1 MIERAPKRRRISFPS
16 ELELNSSNGV
26 AETTTGRPLAYS
38 DFAKNASKWNLEQ
51 DYERRPRKQ
60 KKEFRST
67 RLPVKTAE
75 GRLEQYHAPK
85 IEGDEDDQF
94 SDVPDSDTPNTEL
107 PDEEEDNASQEP
119 ISQQIMEAKEQL
131 ARIAALVNEDPEEH
145 IGSLK
150 TLSDITSS
158 RIPTITKLGLA
169 TQLAVYKDVI
179 PGYRIRPVAEDE
191 MKAKLSKE
199 VRKMRNFEQSIV
211 RGYQRYIKDLGRVA
225 ALRRPDSSEET
236 TSMST
241 VAISCT
247 CNLLTS
253 VPHFNFRSE
262 LLKIIVNKLS
272 RRSRS
277 SDFAPCA
284 EAVKKLFENDDDGNG
299 SLEAVAMLAKMIKVK
314 NYHIDETV
322 LNLFLHLRLLSEL
335 HSKASTTQV
344 DKDEQGSLPAGKKLK
359 QKREFRTKKTR
370 KLLKEQKGIEKEME
384 EADAVVSYEQRDK
397 IQSETLKL
405 VFTVYFRILKARTPH
420 LTGPVLEGLVKYAHL
435 INQDFF
441 GDLLESLK
449 DLIRDAE
456 LPDNEDEADV
466 SSPNDTD
473 ADTPRNITR
482 ESLLCV
488 ITAFALLQGQ
498 DASKAAEGLHLDL
511 SFFITHLYRTL
522 YPTSMNSDLEL
533 SARSLHLPDPDATGA
548 EAASRTKVNVQTTI
562 VLLLR
567 SLHAVLLPTNTRS
580 VPPLRLAAF
589 SKQLLTSSLH
599 MPEKSCTAMLGLM
612 CNVAKT
618 HQRKIAP
625 LWRTEDRKGDGVF
638 DPLSGEVEGG
648 NPFASTVWEGELLK
662 CHYAPDVR
670 EGVRNLE
677 KMIGEA

>member
-1 MIERAPKRRRISFPS
+1 MIERAPKRRRISPPPES
-16 ELELNSSNGV
+16 KPDDSNGV
-26 AETTTGRPLAYS
+26 TETTTDQPMAQS

-60 KKEFRST
+60 KKEIQSN
-67 RLPVKTAE
+67 RLPIKTAE
-75 GRLEQYHAPK
+75 GRLEQYHAPRT
-85 IEGDEDDQF
+85 EGDEDEF
-94 SDVPDSDTPNTEL
+94 SDALDSDTPDTEL
-107 PDEEEDNASQEP
+107 SDEEQEKESQLP
-119 ISQQIMEAKEQL
+119 VRQQIVEAKEEL

-145 IGSLK
+145 IASLK
-150 TLSDITSS
+150 TLSNITSS

-199 VRKMRNFEQSIV
+199 VRKMRNFEQAIV
-211 RGYQRYIKDLGRVA
+211 RGYQRYIKDLSRIAV
-225 ALRRPDSSEET
+225 LRRPDSSEET
-236 TSMST
+236 ASLST
-241 VAISCT
+241 VAVSCT

-262 LLKIIVNKLS
+262 LLKIIVHKLS
-272 RRSRS
+272 GRSQS
-277 SDFAPCA
+277 PDFAPCA
-284 EAVKKLFENDDDGNG
+284 EAVKQLFENDDDGNA
-299 SLEAVAMLAKMIKVK
+299 SLEAVAMLAKMIKGK
-314 NYHIDETV
+314 NYHIDESV

-335 HSKASTTQV
+335 HSKASTTKV
-344 DKDEQGSLPAGKKLK
+344 DKDEQDSQPAGKKPK

-420 LTGPVLEGLVKYAHL
+420 LMGPVLEGLVKYAHL

-456 LPDNEDEADV
+456 LPDNEDSADEAAAE
-466 SSPNDTD
+466 DTD
-473 ADTPRNITR
+473 ADTMRNITR

-522 YPTSMNSDLEL
+522 YPASMNSDLEL
-533 SARSLHLPDPDATGA
+533 SVKSLHLPDPHATGSD
-548 EAASRTKVNVQTTI
+548 AAPRTKVNVQTTI

-589 SKQLLTSSLH
+589 TKQLLTSSLH
-599 MPEKSCTAMLGLM
+599 MPEKSCTAMMGLM

-638 DPLSGEVEGG
+638 DPLSGEVEGS
-648 NPFASTVWEGELLK
+648 NPFASTVWEGELLR

-677 KMIGEA
+677 GMVGEG